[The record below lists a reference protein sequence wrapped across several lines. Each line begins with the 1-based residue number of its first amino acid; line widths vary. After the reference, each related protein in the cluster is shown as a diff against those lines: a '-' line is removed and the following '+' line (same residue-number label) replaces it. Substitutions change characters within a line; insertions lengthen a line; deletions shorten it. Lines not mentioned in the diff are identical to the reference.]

1 MQTIITPIPCSLL
14 LENPADAIENAI
26 EGIVEVQEEL
36 NKFER
41 SLETTKKIIRQLINL
56 VNKFESSLETID
68 EDIRLL
74 ISTINEANPNETET
88 LKNLTDDLQCD
99 IDNLKKE
106 IERDYPNCYFKVIYF
121 SSHFQ
126 YKDNF
131 RRAIKMLSK
140 RKGIQQLIFNI
151 TMIDMNDMELCLSAY
166 LPLTTNIHQTFS
178 YYTCQSVKHYIE
190 IRTNDDIHLIT
201 VIRNSRLF
209 ITTSQY
215 IHHIIQYEL
224 FSFSLICLI
233 HIVIL
238 LHGYLLMSSGYVA
251 TTSQSEKSNMTCNR
265 PENISEDDFN
275 KLQKLL
281 GKEQRTDLASTYI
294 KLKKKALLLVWED
307 LTNARVVDDL
317 ITMNILKFSQITDL
331 LSLNTLTQIPPPVLC
346 SHYFDH
352 LSIAFQPLSTTYHY
366 VIKSHHFEPVSY
378 KNTLIIPNRL
388 QCNITD
394 LQ

>member
-88 LKNLTDDLQCD
+88 LKNY

-106 IERDYPNCYFKVIYF
+106 IERDYPN
-121 SSHFQ
+121 
-126 YKDNF
+126 NF

-140 RKGIQQLIFNI
+140 RKGIQQLIFN
-151 TMIDMNDMELCLSAY
+151 
-166 LPLTTNIHQTFS
+166 
-178 YYTCQSVKHYIE
+178 
-190 IRTNDDIHLIT
+190 
-201 VIRNSRLF
+201 
-209 ITTSQY
+209 
-215 IHHIIQYEL
+215 
-224 FSFSLICLI
+224 
-233 HIVIL
+233 
-238 LHGYLLMSSGYVA
+238 
-251 TTSQSEKSNMTCNR
+251 TSQSEKSNMTCNR

-307 LTNARVVDDL
+307 LTNAVD
-317 ITMNILKFSQITDL
+317 KRS
-331 LSLNTLTQIPPPVLC
+331 
-346 SHYFDH
+346 
-352 LSIAFQPLSTTYHY
+352 
-366 VIKSHHFEPVSY
+366 EE
-378 KNTLIIPNRL
+378 
-388 QCNITD
+388 
-394 LQ
+394 

>member
-41 SLETTKKIIRQLINL
+41 SLETTKKIIRQLIKNPADAIENAIEGIVEVQDL

-106 IERDYPNCYFKVIYF
+106 IERDYP
-121 SSHFQ
+121 
-126 YKDNF
+126 
-131 RRAIKMLSK
+131 
-140 RKGIQQLIFNI
+140 
-151 TMIDMNDMELCLSAY
+151 
-166 LPLTTNIHQTFS
+166 
-178 YYTCQSVKHYIE
+178 
-190 IRTNDDIHLIT
+190 
-201 VIRNSRLF
+201 
-209 ITTSQY
+209 
-215 IHHIIQYEL
+215 
-224 FSFSLICLI
+224 
-233 HIVIL
+233 
-238 LHGYLLMSSGYVA
+238 
-251 TTSQSEKSNMTCNR
+251 TSQSEKSNMTCNR

-294 KLKKKALLLVWED
+294 K
-307 LTNARVVDDL
+307 
-317 ITMNILKFSQITDL
+317 
-331 LSLNTLTQIPPPVLC
+331 C
-346 SHYFDH
+346 S
-352 LSIAFQPLSTTYHY
+352 
-366 VIKSHHFEPVSY
+366 EE
-378 KNTLIIPNRL
+378 
-388 QCNITD
+388 
-394 LQ
+394 

>member
-41 SLETTKKIIRQLINL
+41 SLETTKKIIRQLIKNPADAIENAIEGIVEVQDL

-88 LKNLTDDLQCD
+88 LKNY

-106 IERDYPNCYFKVIYF
+106 IERDYPN
-121 SSHFQ
+121 
-126 YKDNF
+126 NF

-140 RKGIQQLIFNI
+140 RKGIQQLIFN
-151 TMIDMNDMELCLSAY
+151 
-166 LPLTTNIHQTFS
+166 
-178 YYTCQSVKHYIE
+178 
-190 IRTNDDIHLIT
+190 
-201 VIRNSRLF
+201 
-209 ITTSQY
+209 
-215 IHHIIQYEL
+215 
-224 FSFSLICLI
+224 
-233 HIVIL
+233 
-238 LHGYLLMSSGYVA
+238 
-251 TTSQSEKSNMTCNR
+251 TSQSEKSNMTCNR
-265 PENISEDDFN
+265 PENISED
-275 KLQKLL
+275 
-281 GKEQRTDLASTYI
+281 
-294 KLKKKALLLVWED
+294 
-307 LTNARVVDDL
+307 VDDL

>member
-1 MQTIITPIPCSLL
+1 MALSSSLL
-14 LENPADAIENAI
+14 YINVLLLVLIHSSIQIENPADAIENAI

-41 SLETTKKIIRQLINL
+41 SLETTKKIIRQLIKNPADAIENAIEGIVEVQDL

-140 RKGIQQLIFNI
+140 RKGIQQLIFN
-151 TMIDMNDMELCLSAY
+151 
-166 LPLTTNIHQTFS
+166 
-178 YYTCQSVKHYIE
+178 
-190 IRTNDDIHLIT
+190 
-201 VIRNSRLF
+201 
-209 ITTSQY
+209 
-215 IHHIIQYEL
+215 
-224 FSFSLICLI
+224 
-233 HIVIL
+233 
-238 LHGYLLMSSGYVA
+238 
-251 TTSQSEKSNMTCNR
+251 TSQSEKSNMTCNR

>member
-1 MQTIITPIPCSLL
+1 MALSSSLL
-14 LENPADAIENAI
+14 YINVLLLVLIHSSIQIENPADAIENAI

-88 LKNLTDDLQCD
+88 LKNY

-106 IERDYPNCYFKVIYF
+106 IERDYPN
-121 SSHFQ
+121 
-126 YKDNF
+126 NF

-140 RKGIQQLIFNI
+140 RKGIQQLIFN
-151 TMIDMNDMELCLSAY
+151 
-166 LPLTTNIHQTFS
+166 
-178 YYTCQSVKHYIE
+178 
-190 IRTNDDIHLIT
+190 
-201 VIRNSRLF
+201 
-209 ITTSQY
+209 
-215 IHHIIQYEL
+215 
-224 FSFSLICLI
+224 
-233 HIVIL
+233 
-238 LHGYLLMSSGYVA
+238 
-251 TTSQSEKSNMTCNR
+251 TSQSEKSNMTCNR